1 MIRRS
6 IAKFIRW
13 ANNWDA
19 ESFKQEKETLVARP
33 RRSRLDNTEGSI
45 NFSLLR
51 ANGGY
56 IVQTSF
62 YDEKNDSHT
71 HGLYIINDGEDL
83 GTNIAHIVTTENL
96 RR

>member
-1 MIRRS
+1 MIRRTLS
-6 IAKFIRW
+6 RIIRW
-13 ANNWDA
+13 ANSWDA
-19 ESFKQEKETLVARP
+19 EACEKLVSSPSVQRH
-33 RRSRLDNTEGSI
+33 SRLDRAEHGI

-56 IVQTSF
+56 IVQTAF
-62 YDEKNDSHT
+62 YDEKHDSHT

-83 GTNIAHIVTTENL
+83 GTSIAHIVTTENL

>member
-1 MIRRS
+1 MFRRTIS
-6 IAKFIRW
+6 RIIRW
-13 ANNWDA
+13 AQNYDLH
-19 ESFKQEKETLVARP
+19 QEKEATVARP
-33 RRSRLDNTEGSI
+33 RRFRLDNTEAGI
-45 NFSLLR
+45 NFSLHR

-62 YDEKNDSHT
+62 YDDKADCHT

>member
-1 MIRRS
+1 MFRRT
-6 IAKFIRW
+6 IARIIRW
-13 ANNWDA
+13 AQNYDLQ
-19 ESFKQEKETLVARP
+19 QEKEAMVARP
-33 RRSRLDNTEGSI
+33 RRSRLDNTEAGI
-45 NFSLLR
+45 NFSLHR

-62 YDEKNDSHT
+62 YDDKSDCHT

-83 GTNIAHIVTTENL
+83 GINIAHIVTTENL

>member
-1 MIRRS
+1 MIRR
-6 IAKFIRW
+6 ALGRFIRW
-13 ANNWDA
+13 ANSWDMN
-19 ESFKQEKETLVARP
+19 ESRQEKETLVARP
-33 RRSRLDNTEGSI
+33 RRSRLDNTEGGI
-45 NFSLLR
+45 NFSLHR

-62 YDEKNDSHT
+62 YDETTDSHT
-71 HGLYIINDGEDL
+71 HGLYIVNDGEDL

>member
-1 MIRRS
+1 MIRRTLGR
-6 IAKFIRW
+6 FIRW
-13 ANNWDA
+13 ANSWDA
-19 ESFKQEKETLVARP
+19 EACEKLVGSPANQ
-33 RRSRLDNTEGSI
+33 RRTRLDRAEHGI

-62 YDEKNDSHT
+62 YDEKYDSHT

-83 GTNIAHIVTTENL
+83 GTSIAHIVTTENL